1 MAESSS
7 SSDETLGSVL
17 RQLQAGLFLR
27 LLAGLDDAEEDE
39 DDVGDKNALLHKF
52 AKRGNY
58 QKVKELWNSGARP
71 TVLKSDSS
79 TILQSAV
86 TGNESDDEER
96 AMMLEL
102 FLEAKVPINHQD
114 SDGWTAVKIATRR
127 NLKKCVKVLLEHGAD
142 PDIADNEQYTALHNA
157 AGNPEVMKLL
167 LTKAKEVNSQN
178 EDDETPLYVATERG
192 EVESALALLEHGADP
207 NITNNESKHKLLC
220 SYVKYNAFCFFSPGV
235 GTL

>member
-86 TGNESDDEER
+86 TGSESDDEER

-102 FLEAKVPINHQD
+102 FLKAKVPINHQD
-114 SDGWTAVKIATRR
+114 SKGWTAVKIATRR
-127 NLKKCVKVLLEHGAD
+127 NLKKCVKILLEHGAD

-157 AGNPEVMKLL
+157 AGNPEMMKLL
-167 LTKAKEVNSQN
+167 LTKAKDVNSQN
-178 EDDETPLYVATERG
+178 EDDETPLYVAIGRG
-192 EVESALALLEHGADP
+192 KVESALALLEHGADP
-207 NITNNESKHKLLC
+207 NIANNESKH
-220 SYVKYNAFCFFSPGV
+220 
-235 GTL
+235 